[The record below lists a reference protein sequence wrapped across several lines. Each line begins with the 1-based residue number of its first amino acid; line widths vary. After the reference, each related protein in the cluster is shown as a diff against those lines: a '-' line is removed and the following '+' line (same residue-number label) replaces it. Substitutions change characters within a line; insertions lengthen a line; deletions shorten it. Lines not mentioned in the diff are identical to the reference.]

1 MKICPS
7 CRQTY
12 TDDDLNF
19 CLTDGSFLTA
29 VSDNEPKTVY
39 MDQTRVT
46 NQTNWGQQQQQQGY
60 QPPTVWGNQQTIQ
73 QQQMNSPMRIQSQNQ
88 TLPTISLVLGILGI
102 VTICCYGGIPLGLAA
117 VIMGVIAMNQEK
129 NDPDKYGGRGLAI
142 GGIITGAVG
151 LIIGIGIIFLAII
164 GNIT

>member
-29 VSDNEPKTVY
+29 VSSGNEPKTIY

-46 NQTNWGQQQQQQGY
+46 NPTNWGQEQQSYQPPAVWGDRQTVQQQQ
-60 QPPTVWGNQQTIQ
+60 V
-73 QQQMNSPMRIQSQNQ
+73 NSPMRIHSQNQ
-88 TLPTISLVLGILGI
+88 TLPIISLILGL
-102 VTICCYGGIPLGLAA
+102 VGFLLVCCHAGLPLGTAA
-117 VIMGVIAMNQEK
+117 VITGVIAMNQEK
-129 NDPDKYGGRGLAI
+129 NDPQSYGGRGLAI
-142 GGIITGAVG
+142 GGIITGAISLVIG
-151 LIIGIGIIFLAII
+151 LGFIILAII
-164 GNIT
+164 GSIT

>member
-12 TDDDLNF
+12 SDDDLNF

-29 VSDNEPKTVY
+29 VADNEPKTVY
-39 MDQTRVT
+39 IDQTRVT
-46 NQTNWGQQQQQQGY
+46 NQTRWGQQPGY

-88 TLPTISLVLGILGI
+88 TLPTISLVLGILG
-102 VTICCYGGIPLGLAA
+102 V
-117 VIMGVIAMNQEK
+117 
-129 NDPDKYGGRGLAI
+129 
-142 GGIITGAVG
+142 
-151 LIIGIGIIFLAII
+151 
-164 GNIT
+164 

>member
-29 VSDNEPKTVY
+29 APESEPKTVY
-39 MDQTRVT
+39 MEQPRVT
-46 NQTNWGQQQQQQGY
+46 NQTNWGEQPGY
-60 QPPTVWGNQQTIQ
+60 QPPAVWGNQQSIQ

-88 TLPTISLVLGILGI
+88 TLPTISLVLGILGV
-102 VTICCYGGIPLGLAA
+102 VTICCYGGLPLGTAA
-117 VIMGVIAMNQEK
+117 VITGVIAMNQEK
-129 NDPDKYGGRGLAI
+129 NDPDTYGGRGLAI
-142 GGIITGAVG
+142 GGIITGAISLV
-151 LIIGIGIIFLAII
+151 IGIGFILLAII
-164 GNIT
+164 GNLA